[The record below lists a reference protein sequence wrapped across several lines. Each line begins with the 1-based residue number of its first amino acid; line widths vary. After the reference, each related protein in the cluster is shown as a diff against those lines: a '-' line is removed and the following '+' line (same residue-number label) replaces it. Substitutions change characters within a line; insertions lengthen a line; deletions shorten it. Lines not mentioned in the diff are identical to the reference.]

1 MGKGSDAA
9 EGGVAIEDL
18 MVTKLC
24 IELTSSC
31 LLNMLPTIDMP
42 GPLRH
47 PGEVGVP
54 ELGRPA
60 AAAPESLEHDLHRRR
75 RD

>member
-1 MGKGSDAA
+1 MS
-9 EGGVAIEDL
+9 
-18 MVTKLC
+18 
-24 IELTSSC
+24 
-31 LLNMLPTIDMP
+31 PTIDMP
-42 GPLRH
+42 EPLRH

-60 AAAPESLEHDLHRRR
+60 ATAPESLEHDLHRRR